1 MRFQVR
7 QPKHKQGVAQLEEC
21 RRRKP
26 EAAGSCPA
34 TLTNNDGDC
43 GVVVCIARCERAGPG
58 SKPGDRPIVSPQL
71 TGISGYL
78 AVSETA
84 ASAFES
90 QVGDQISRGS
100 RKSAAL
106 PCKHRKPGALPGF
119 STKHC
124 RREGWRPRRFHKP
137 HSLGSIP
144 RPATTPH
151 SGHFFSVFRV
161 WNFPVVTVRS
171 CNHDACGHST
181 RIQRSRS
188 CTKQDGNN

>member
-1 MRFQVR
+1 M
-7 QPKHKQGVAQLEEC
+7 QGVAQLEEC

-58 SKPGDRPIVSPQL
+58 SKPGDRPIGSPQL
-71 TGISGYL
+71 MGISGYL

-106 PCKHRKPGALPGF
+106 PCKHRKRERYPGSPPNIAGVRAGVLGGF
-119 STKHC
+119 ISRT
-124 RREGWRPRRFHKP
+124 RSVRSRGLQP
-137 HSLGSIP
+137 L
-144 RPATTPH
+144 H

-161 WNFPVVTVRS
+161 RNFPVVTVRS
-171 CNHDACGHST
+171 CTHDAVTPHEYRGAGHAQSRMETT
-181 RIQRSRS
+181 RRYFP
-188 CTKQDGNN
+188 